1 MAHDVFISYA
11 SSDKAVADAVC
22 SQLESLHRIRCWI
35 APRDVTPGAS
45 WAESIIDALDG
56 SKVMVLIFSSKANAS
71 MQIEREVE
79 RAVHKGINIIP
90 LRIENTVPT
99 KTLEYFISSPHW
111 LDAISVPL
119 ERHINKL
126 AASVKALLSKQGI
139 HTEAHQAP
147 AQPAAAFAGGCS
159 CGCSGARRCRGFT
172 SPRGNGSSP
181 AVITVGV
188 AAAALVAGITW
199 GRAQRGSD
207 RSADAD
213 AVTMPA
219 AMTPSEPA
227 KITTPETGTAVAPA
241 PAAAPSPVPP
251 AAVADATKPT
261 TKPASAPA
269 TATPDAAV
277 PPPSTTVAATPAAA
291 AVPRNPNLFIDFRN
305 TITEGSVTLEVNG
318 ETKWTSKLGTQ
329 MRGTRTEV
337 LQTALNLSPGK
348 YEITATLRTPEGKV
362 RDTDVNFG
370 ERGCGHAP
378 HPEDGV
384 VPLQASRGVRDS
396 DRKAGSSTGSRG
408 TAAKAS
414 TAGQGKAVASQ
425 AGSDAEVDR

>member
-119 ERHINKL
+119 EGHINKL

-147 AQPAAAFAGGCS
+147 AQPAAASPAAVPVA
-159 CGCSGARRCRGFT
+159 ARAHVAAAA
-172 SPRGNGSSP
+172 SPSKGKWIIP

-329 MRGTRTEV
+329 MRGTRTEI

-348 YEITATLRTPEGKV
+348 YEVTATLRTPEGKV
-362 RDTDVNFG
+362 RDTESTSVSVDAATPRTLKMELSRFKHHVEFETVIG
-370 ERGCGHAP
+370 K
-378 HPEDGV
+378 PEALPVAAGPPPKPPTPAKEK
-384 VPLQASRGVRDS
+384 PLPA
-396 DRKAGSSTGSRG
+396 KP
-408 TAAKAS
+408 AATPK
-414 TAGQGKAVASQ
+414 
-425 AGSDAEVDR
+425 

>member
-11 SSDKAVADAVC
+11 TSDKAVADAVC
-22 SQLESLHRIRCWI
+22 SQLESMHRIRCWI

-119 ERHINKL
+119 EQHINKL

-147 AQPAAAFAGGCS
+147 AHPAAA
-159 CGCSGARRCRGFT
+159 
-172 SPRGNGSSP
+172 SP
-181 AVITVGV
+181 AAVPVASRAHVAAAASSSKGKWVVPAVLTVGV
-188 AAAALVAGITW
+188 AAAALVAGIIW

-207 RSADAD
+207 QSADAS

-219 AMTPSEPA
+219 AMTPSGPA
-227 KITTPETGTAVAPA
+227 KTTTPETGTAAAPA
-241 PAAAPSPVPP
+241 PAAASSAVV
-251 AAVADATKPT
+251 AAATQPT
-261 TKPASAPA
+261 AKPASAPA
-269 TATPDAAV
+269 TATPDAVV

-291 AVPRNPNLFIDFRN
+291 RVPRNPNLFVDFRN

-318 ETKWTSKLGTQ
+318 ETKWTSQLGTQ
-329 MRGTRTEV
+329 MRGTRTEI

-362 RDTDVNFG
+362 RDTESTSVSVDAAMPRTLKMELSRFKHHVEFETVIG
-370 ERGCGHAP
+370 K
-378 HPEDGV
+378 PE
-384 VPLQASRGVRDS
+384 PLPVA
-396 DRKAGSSTGSRG
+396 AGPPQKPPMPAKEKPLPAKP
-408 TAAKAS
+408 AATPK
-414 TAGQGKAVASQ
+414 
-425 AGSDAEVDR
+425 